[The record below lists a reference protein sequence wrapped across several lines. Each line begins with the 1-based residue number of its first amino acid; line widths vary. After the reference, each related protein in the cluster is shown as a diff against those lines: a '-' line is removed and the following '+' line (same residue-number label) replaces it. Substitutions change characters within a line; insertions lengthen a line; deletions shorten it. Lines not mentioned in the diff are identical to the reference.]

1 MEIVKMS
8 GRLTLEEKETQLN
21 YDNVDKTWHMYSMV
35 QKHYNKALKG
45 GWEPVRQYVYDDG
58 TVAGYE
64 LVAPGRCITIRSVE
78 KKKMS
83 EQQMGNLAGGEDEDE
98 E

>member
-1 MEIVKMS
+1 MEIIKMS
-8 GRLTLEEKETQLN
+8 GRLTQDEKETQLN
-21 YDNVDKTWHMYSMV
+21 YDNVEKIWRMYSMV

-45 GWEPVRQYVYDDG
+45 GWEPVRQYVYEDG

-64 LVAPGRCITIRSVE
+64 LTAPGRCITIRSTE

-83 EQQMGNLAGGEDEDE
+83 EQQMGNLAGGEDDDE

>member
-8 GRLTLEEKETQLN
+8 GRLTQEEKETQLN
-21 YDNVDKTWHMYSMV
+21 YDNVEKTWRMYSMV

-45 GWEPVRQYVYDDG
+45 GWEPVKQYVYDDG

>member
-1 MEIVKMS
+1 MS
-8 GRLTLEEKETQLN
+8 GRLTQEEKETQLN
-21 YDNVDKTWHMYSMV
+21 YDNVEKTWCMYSMV

-45 GWEPVRQYVYDDG
+45 GWEPVRQYVYEDG

-83 EQQMGNLAGGEDEDE
+83 EQQMGNLAGGDDEDDE
-98 E
+98 